1 MIGKKFAHYCVVE
14 KIGAG
19 GMGEIYRAHDEQLD
33 RDVAVKILPS
43 GTLIDEASRLR
54 FRKEAFALAKL
65 NHPNIETV
73 HDFTTSDGVDFL
85 VIELISG
92 HALSDKLKAGPLP
105 EKETVRLG
113 AQLTEGMAAAH
124 ERNVMHRDLKPSN
137 LMITL
142 DGRLKILDFGLARF
156 LPSPADLDATRTLTS
171 PHALIGTLPY
181 MAPEQLRGDP
191 TSACAD
197 IYAIGAVLYE
207 MATGHRPFE
216 AQSSTA
222 LINDIINVAPPPP
235 HFLNPSLSNRLEEII
250 LKCLEKEPENRYQ
263 SAKEVGVDLRR
274 LAASVTKP
282 LPSESS
288 PSKTTLGG
296 PLLLAG
302 ALFALLAAV
311 LIAAIPSWRN
321 FLSGR
326 GHLRRIES
334 LAVLPLENYSRDADQ
349 DYFADGM
356 TDELITRLAQIGAL
370 RVISRTSVMRYKAT
384 HKPLPEI
391 AQELHVDAVVEGS
404 VEHSGDRV
412 QIRVKLIEVPI
423 ERNLWAKSYSGDL
436 HDILALQSGV
446 AQAIAREIEVK
457 LTPDEHTRLASS
469 RAVDPDA
476 YQLYLKGRLLW
487 RKFTAADMAK
497 SIEFYQQAIEK
508 DPTYAPAYA
517 GLAASLAMGSTG
529 GGAKGP
535 QEAVAKSKQAAAK
548 ALELD
553 ESLGE
558 AHFSLALVRM
568 FYDWDWPGA
577 DREFRRAIDLNPND
591 AEAHHFYSHYFIA
604 LGRIE
609 DSLAQ
614 SERALGLDPLSSDL
628 MWHMGWHYLY
638 ARQYDEALLHLKK
651 ASEVAPNSPQLFLL
665 MGMAH
670 EEKGMFPESIAD
682 FKKVRELAPS
692 TPFGLADLAHVYA
705 ISGNKAQARKIIDE
719 LNEIAKQRYV
729 SSWYAAII
737 YTGLGDKEQAFASLQ
752 KALEEHSVGLA
763 TIKLDP
769 RFDPI
774 HSDPRFAELLRGM
787 NLPL

>member
-1 MIGKKFAHYCVVE
+1 MIGKKFAHYCIVE

-19 GMGEIYRAHDEQLD
+19 GMGEIYRAYDEQLD

-43 GTLIDEASRLR
+43 GALTDETSRLR
-54 FRKEAFALAKL
+54 FRKEALALAKL

-73 HDFTTSDGVDFL
+73 HDFSTSDGVDYL
-85 VIELISG
+85 VIELIPGSTL
-92 HALSDKLKAGPLP
+92 AQKLKAGPLP
-105 EKETVRLG
+105 EKEILRLG
-113 AQLTEGMAAAH
+113 TQLTEGVSAAH
-124 ERNVMHRDLKPSN
+124 EQNVTHRDVKPSN
-137 LMITL
+137 LMIMP

-156 LPSPADLDATRTLTS
+156 MRPAAEPDATRTLTS
-171 PHALIGTLPY
+171 AHALVGTLPY
-181 MAPEQLRGDP
+181 MAPEQLRGDQ
-191 TSACAD
+191 TGASAD

-207 MATGHRPFE
+207 MATGRRPFDAE
-216 AQSSTA
+216 PTTA
-222 LINDIINVAPPPP
+222 LINDIMNVSPTPPRQ
-235 HFLNPSLSNRLEEII
+235 LNPSLSGRLEEII
-250 LKCLEKEPENRYQ
+250 LKCLEKEVENRYQ
-263 SAKEVGVDLRR
+263 SAKELGVDLRR
-274 LAASVTKP
+274 LAASATKSVP
-282 LPSESS
+282 PERPSAKKTL
-288 PSKTTLGG
+288 SK
-296 PLLLAG
+296 P
-302 ALFALLAAV
+302 ALVAVVLFVSVAAV
-311 LIAAIPSWRN
+311 LFAAIPRWRS

-326 GHLRRIES
+326 SHLQRIES

-404 VEHSGDRV
+404 VERSGDRV
-412 QIRVKLIEVPI
+412 QIRVKLIEAPI

-469 RAVDPDA
+469 RPVDPDA

-487 RKFTAADMAK
+487 RKFTAADISK
-497 SIEFYQQAIEK
+497 SIEFYQRAIEK

-517 GLAASLAMGSTG
+517 GLAASFALGSTS
-529 GGAKGP
+529 GGAKAP
-535 QEAVAKSKQAAAK
+535 QEAIAKAKATAAK
-548 ALELD
+548 ALELE

-568 FYDWDWPGA
+568 FYDWDWSGA

-591 AEAHHFYSHYFIA
+591 AEAHHFYSHYFVAI
-604 LGRIE
+604 GRVE

-614 SERALGLDPLSSDL
+614 SKLALELDPLSSDL
-628 MWHMGWHYLY
+628 MWHMGWHCLY
-638 ARQYDEALLHLKK
+638 ARQYDQALLLLKK
-651 ASEVAPNSPQLFLL
+651 ASEVAPNSPQLFLA
-665 MGMAH
+665 MGIAH
-670 EEKGMFPESIAD
+670 EEKGMFPESIVD
-682 FKKVRELAPS
+682 FKKVRELAPA

-719 LNEIAKQRYV
+719 LNEMAKQRYV
-729 SSWYAAII
+729 SSLYGALI
-737 YTGLGDKEQAFASLQ
+737 YSGLGEKEKTFLSLK
-752 KALEEHSVGLA
+752 KALDEHSVGLS

-769 RFDPI
+769 RFDPL

-787 NLPL
+787 NLPP

>member
-1 MIGKKFAHYCVVE
+1 MVGKKFAHYRIVE

-43 GTLIDEASRLR
+43 GALTDEVSRLR
-54 FRKEAFALAKL
+54 FRKEALALAKL

-73 HDFTTSDGVDFL
+73 HDFSTSDGVDYL
-85 VIELISG
+85 VIELIPG
-92 HALSDKLKAGPLP
+92 ITLAQKLKSGPMR
-105 EKETVRLG
+105 EKEILRLG
-113 AQLTEGMAAAH
+113 TQLTEGVSAAH
-124 ERNVMHRDLKPSN
+124 EQNVTHRDVKPNN
-137 LMITL
+137 LMIMP
-142 DGRLKILDFGLARF
+142 DGRIKILDFGLARF
-156 LPSPADLDATRTLTS
+156 LRPAADPDATRTLTS
-171 PHALIGTLPY
+171 AHALIGTLPY
-181 MAPEQLRGDP
+181 MAPEQLRGDQ
-191 TSACAD
+191 TGASAD

-207 MATGHRPFE
+207 MATGRRPFDAE
-216 AQSSTA
+216 PSTA
-222 LINDIINVAPPPP
+222 LINDIINVPPTPP
-235 HFLNPSLSNRLEEII
+235 RQLNPSLSARLEEII
-250 LKCLEKEPENRYQ
+250 LKCLEKETENRYQ
-263 SAKEVGVDLRR
+263 SAKELGVDLRR
-274 LAASVTKP
+274 LAGSATKSV
-282 LPSESS
+282 PSERL
-288 PSKTTLGG
+288 PAKRTLSR
-296 PLLLAG
+296 PVLVAG
-302 ALFALLAAV
+302 VLCALLAAV
-311 LIAAIPSWRN
+311 LIAAIPGWRN

-326 GHLRRIES
+326 GHPRDIES
-334 LAVLPLENYSRDADQ
+334 LAVLPLENYSHDPDQ

-391 AQELHVDAVVEGS
+391 AKELQVDAVVEGS
-404 VEHSGDRV
+404 VERSGDHV
-412 QIRVKLIEVPI
+412 QIRAKLIEAPTD
-423 ERNLWAKSYSGDL
+423 RSLWAKSYSGDL
-436 HDILALQSGV
+436 RDILALQSTV

-457 LTPDEHTRLASS
+457 VTPDEHTRLASS
-469 RAVDPDA
+469 RPVDPDA

-487 RKFTAADMAK
+487 RKFTAADISK
-497 SIEFYQQAIEK
+497 SVEFYQQAIEK

-517 GLAASLAMGSTG
+517 GLAASFALGSTS
-529 GGAKGP
+529 GGAKAP
-535 QEAVAKSKQAAAK
+535 QEAIARAKQAAAK

-614 SERALGLDPLSSDL
+614 SKLALELDPLSSDL

-651 ASEVAPNSPQLFLL
+651 ASEMAPNSPQLFLF
-665 MGMAH
+665 MGMTH
-670 EEKGMFPESIAD
+670 EAKKMFLESIAD
-682 FKKVRELAPS
+682 FRKVRELAPS
-692 TPFGLADLAHVYA
+692 TPFGLADLAHAYA

-719 LNEIAKQRYV
+719 LNEIATQRYV
-729 SSWYAAII
+729 SSWYAALI
-737 YTGLGDKEQAFASLQ
+737 YTGLGEKEKAFASLN
-752 KALEEHSVGLA
+752 KALEEHSVQLV

-769 RFDPI
+769 RFDPLR
-774 HSDPRFAELLRGM
+774 SDPRFKELLSSM
-787 NLPL
+787 NLPR